1 MGYALEELEKGASSV
16 GMQVLIQGELP
27 ESEKIQR
34 LFLFCSMECLL
45 NARQHAQA
53 TEMRIAIQRNKQR
66 RTVTFRF
73 TNNGVRPTS
82 RVQPSGGLQLIHSAV
97 EEAHGNVSLSDH
109 PDFSLEI
116 ELPMP

>member
-1 MGYALEELEKGASSV
+1 MGYALEELEQAASSV
-16 GMQVLIQGELP
+16 GMQILIQGELP

-34 LFLFCSMECLL
+34 IFLSSGLECLL
-45 NARQHAQA
+45 NAHQHARA
-53 TEMRIAIQRNKQR
+53 TEMRITIQRNKQR
-66 RTVTFRF
+66 HTVAFRF
-73 TNNGVRPTS
+73 ANNGIRPA
-82 RVQPSGGLQLIHSAV
+82 RHIQPTGGLQLIRAAA